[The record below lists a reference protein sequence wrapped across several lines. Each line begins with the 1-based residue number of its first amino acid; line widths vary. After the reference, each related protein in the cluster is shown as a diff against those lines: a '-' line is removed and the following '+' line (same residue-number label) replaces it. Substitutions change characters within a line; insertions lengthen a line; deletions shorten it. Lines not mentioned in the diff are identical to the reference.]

1 MNNPAFRKKGKIV
14 RKVGR
19 NIPHF
24 NFELTD
30 RQFVVTV
37 ADIIYE
43 HSDYF
48 TINSDGSK
56 ATWHAKIT
64 DKTKALVFLN
74 LYDLA
79 KKASDKEFQQAYV
92 KLKQEMAV

>member
-1 MNNPAFRKKGKIV
+1 MNNPAFRKKGKIA

-24 NFELTD
+24 NFELTN
-30 RQFVVTV
+30 RQFVVTLG
-37 ADIIYE
+37 DIIYE
-43 HSDYF
+43 CSDYF
-48 TINSDGSK
+48 TIISDGSK
-56 ATWHAKIT
+56 QLGMSKVT

>member
-24 NFELTD
+24 NFELTN
-30 RQFVVTV
+30 RQFVVIV
-37 ADIIYE
+37 GDIIYE
-43 HSDYF
+43 YSDCF

-56 ATWHAKIT
+56 ELGMPKVI
-64 DKTKALVFLN
+64 DKTKALAFLN
-74 LYDLA
+74 LYNLA
-79 KKASDKEFQQAYV
+79 KKASDKEFQQAYI
-92 KLKQEMAV
+92 KLIQEMAV

>member
-1 MNNPAFRKKGKIV
+1 MKTSITKKHKE

-24 NFELTD
+24 NFDLTD
-30 RQFVVTV
+30 RQFIATV
-37 ADIIYE
+37 GDIIFEY
-43 HSDYF
+43 SDYF
-48 TINSDGSK
+48 IINPDGSK
-56 ATWHAKIT
+56 ELDMTKVK
-64 DKTKALVFLN
+64 DKTKALAFLN

>member
-1 MNNPAFRKKGKIV
+1 MNNPAFRKKGKTV

-30 RQFVVTV
+30 RQFVVAV
-37 ADIIYE
+37 
-43 HSDYF
+43 
-48 TINSDGSK
+48 G
-56 ATWHAKIT
+56 
-64 DKTKALVFLN
+64 DKTKALDFLN

-79 KKASDKEFQQAYV
+79 KKASDKEFQQAYI
-92 KLKQEMAV
+92 KLIQEMAV

>member
-1 MNNPAFRKKGKIV
+1 MNNPAFRKKGKTI

-24 NFELTD
+24 NFELTN
-30 RQFVVTV
+30 RQFVVTLG
-37 ADIIYE
+37 DIIYE
-43 HSDYF
+43 YSDYF

-56 ATWHAKIT
+56 EFDMSKVT
-64 DKTKALVFLN
+64 DKTKALDFLN

-92 KLKQEMAV
+92 KLTQEMAV

>member
-1 MNNPAFRKKGKIV
+1 MNNPAFRKKGKTV

-24 NFELTD
+24 NFELTN
-30 RQFVVTV
+30 RQFVVAV

-43 HSDYF
+43 YSDYF

-56 ATWHAKIT
+56 ELDMSKVA
-64 DKTKALVFLN
+64 DKTKVLAFLN

-92 KLKQEMAV
+92 KLIKEMAV

>member
-30 RQFVVTV
+30 RQFIVTLG
-37 ADIIYE
+37 
-43 HSDYF
+43 DYF

-56 ATWHAKIT
+56 ELDMSKVT
-64 DKTKALVFLN
+64 DKTKALAFLN
-74 LYDLA
+74 LYNLA
-79 KKASDKEFQQAYV
+79 KKASDKEFQQAYI